1 MRPFVPV
8 RRFAFAVLAVASLAS
23 AGCGHDSKSNAALP
37 VHDYSYAPPGGA
49 VVRHLDLDLT
59 VDFDARRIRGTAAF
73 DIEDRGDADRL
84 VLDTWGLRILDVTR
98 DDAGTDE
105 TTGRRANVA
114 WSLGDSLPLVGRP
127 LVVEITPGTRR
138 VVVRYE
144 TGDDA
149 RGVQWLSPQQT
160 DARTQ
165 PFLYTQSQ
173 SILARTWV
181 PCQDTPAVRFT
192 YRARVRVPPG
202 LMALMS
208 ARNPTSIR
216 PDGVYTFE
224 MPQPIPS
231 YLLALAVGDLEFRAI
246 GRHTG
251 VYAEP
256 TMISDALWEF
266 IDMERMLET
275 AQSLYGPYR
284 WERFDVLVLPP
295 SFPYGG
301 MENPR
306 LTFVTPVLVAGDR
319 SLVST
324 IAHELAHS
332 WSGNLVTMAEWGD
345 FWLNEGFT
353 TYFERR
359 IMEKLYGR
367 DVAEMQAT
375 LGYRELLEEIEAEGP
390 ESRDTAL
397 HIPLEGRDPDE
408 ELGTAPYEKG
418 YLFLRMLEGAVGR
431 DRFDAFLRRY
441 FDAFAFR
448 SMTTD
453 RFLAYMKQELL
464 GGDDALYAKLQV
476 ERWAYEPGLPD
487 DAPRPHSPRF
497 ARVEAEA
504 RRFRAGAPARD
515 LHTGEWTSM
524 EWQHFLAQF
533 DSLGA
538 DRLRELDETFRF
550 PRRNGEIQR
559 SWYVLCIRSGF
570 HDDDRSMDRFLVRV
584 GRRWLIR
591 PIYTELVKTPSGREH
606 ALRVYARARPGYHSV
621 TRRTIDAIVGWP
633 PPAAGTAGAR

>member
-224 MPQPIPS
+224 MPQPLPS

-550 PRRNGEIQR
+550 TRRNGEIQR